1 MLLKRDEIL
10 AANDM
15 VFEDVEVPEW
25 GGCVRVRLMS
35 GAARAVFDA
44 WAYASRGNQTEWMR
58 RFRFLVCVL
67 CIVDA
72 DGKLMFSEADVEILG
87 DRSTDALSRVFR
99 VAARLNKLLPEQV
112 EDSVKNSESGQS
124 SDSGTD

>member
-1 MLLKRDEIL
+1 MLLKREEIL

-15 VFEDVEVPEW
+15 IFEDVEVPEW
-25 GGCVRVRLMS
+25 GGSVRVRLMD
-35 GAARAVFDA
+35 GAARAAFDA
-44 WAYASRGNQTEWMR
+44 WAYGCRGDQTEWMR

-72 DGKLMFSEADVEILG
+72 DGKLLFSEADVEILG
-87 DRSTDALSRVFR
+87 SRSAEALSRVFTG
-99 VAARLNKLLPEQV
+99 AARLNKLLPEQV

-124 SDSGTD
+124 SDSGTA